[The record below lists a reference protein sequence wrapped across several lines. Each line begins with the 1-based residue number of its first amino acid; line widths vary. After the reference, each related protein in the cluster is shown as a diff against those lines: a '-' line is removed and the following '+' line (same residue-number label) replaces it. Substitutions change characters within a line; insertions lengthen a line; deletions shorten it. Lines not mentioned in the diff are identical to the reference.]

1 VEEVVAKIMKANKTI
16 NILDH
21 GNCEFEDGE
30 FDYRGKHSEEQICC
44 GGKGGGN
51 VIGGIG
57 QGKIF

>member
-1 VEEVVAKIMKANKTI
+1 MKANKTI